1 MSITEAIDSTTE
13 YVKWA
18 WTNDRTFLTSIL
30 VVMIAFCF
38 SIVWFL
44 TSTFVNAMD
53 RKDDKTIDA
62 LGEVTNALNKN
73 TEAVTELRVKLSFS
87 N

>member
-18 WTNDRTFLTSIL
+18 WTNDRTFLVSIL
-30 VVMIAFCF
+30 VAIVIFCF
-38 SIVWFL
+38 AIVWFL
-44 TSTFVNAMD
+44 TSTFLGAMD
-53 RKDDKTIDA
+53 KKDDKMSEA
-62 LGEVTNALNKN
+62 LKWVTDALNKN
-73 TEAVTELRVKLSFS
+73 TEAVTELRVKLSFA